1 MTIEQ
6 QRLEVYSAI
15 DQYLGSFMVQNQ
27 VPASMMEDALNKCML
42 NLKDRVVQEFIA
54 AAVQESEMLAQM
66 TAEEDNGK

>member
-1 MTIEQ
+1 MTNEQ
-6 QRLEVYSAI
+6 KRLEVYSAI

>member
-1 MTIEQ
+1 MTNEQ
-6 QRLEVYSAI
+6 KRLEVYSAI

-54 AAVQESEMLAQM
+54 AAVQESEMLTQM